1 MHEILDGEALF
12 QRIVNAIQPTLAYS
26 RKIKRGFA
34 EDFAWQG
41 AGVDARSS
49 QSARTFDESNALP
62 EVSGLGSAL
71 FTGGT
76 RADYD
81 EIVLLHASLP
91 CSSVPALQ
99 HSRRQ
104 PAGISRV

>member
-1 MHEILDGEALF
+1 MRAMHEIPDGQALF

-49 QSARTFDESNALP
+49 QSARTFDHSNAFP
-62 EVSGLGSAL
+62 EVSGLRSA
-71 FTGGT
+71 FFARGTG
-76 RADYD
+76 ADYD
-81 EIVLLHASLP
+81 KVILLHTSLP
-91 CSSVPALQ
+91 WPLALALRN
-99 HSRRQ
+99 SREQ
-104 PAGISRV
+104 PAG